1 MLPVSAGH
9 AAAAKF
15 IPSLL
20 GLHVYLLVHVCVRA
34 CVGVMRVRAYA
45 SACVSGSTCAHTYT
59 HESHVH
65 MQGWQ

>member
-20 GLHVYLLVHVCVRA
+20 GLHVYLYVHVCV
-34 CVGVMRVRAYA
+34 CVRARLRVCKH
-45 SACVSGSTCAHTYT
+45 ACARIFQCMLV
-59 HESHVH
+59 
-65 MQGWQ
+65 